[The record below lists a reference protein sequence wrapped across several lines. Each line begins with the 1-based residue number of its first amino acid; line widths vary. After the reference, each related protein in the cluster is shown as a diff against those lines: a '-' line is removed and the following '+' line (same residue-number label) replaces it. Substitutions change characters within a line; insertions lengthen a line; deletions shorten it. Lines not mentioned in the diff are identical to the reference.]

1 MATRNYTIEQDANT
15 QTIAWSGLLNGDDG
29 VPIEAKDFADY
40 CIQFSGTFGAGGTIL
55 WEGSNLS
62 GTGFATLNDAQA
74 AAISKTAAAL
84 EQGVEFPRYMRPRVS
99 AGDGTTN
106 LVATM
111 FARRGRI

>member
-15 QTIAWSGLLNGDDG
+15 QVIAWSGLLNGDDG

-62 GTGFATLNDAQA
+62 GTGFATLNDAQTS
-74 AAISKTAAAL
+74 AISKTAAAL
-84 EQGVEFPRYMRPRVS
+84 EQGVEPRVS

-106 LVATM
+106 LVATL

>member
-55 WEGSNLS
+55 WEGSNLA
-62 GTGFATLNDAQA
+62 GTGFAIS
-74 AAISKTAAAL
+74 AITEGIQPNRIERIS
-84 EQGVEFPRYMRPRVS
+84 
-99 AGDGTTN
+99 GTG
-106 LVATM
+106 LKL
-111 FARRGRI
+111 GSPK